1 MLIIKCPKCGS
12 DNPLKASFCN
22 ECAAPLDDAKV
33 ICPKCGE
40 LNERK
45 AKFCMSCAAKLS
57 EEPLKNEEDSQ
68 TEDSG
73 SVGEE
78 INQTIHEPSDVEH
91 SIRSMATDDEIKKD
105 VLSDE
110 NKSVINNL
118 AQSKTKKKSKK
129 LFIGI
134 GVAALV
140 IVIGL
145 FTFLQSRSPDIES
158 IKVSYDGETSAGTV
172 LDEKNKGIKVTG
184 YDKDGEE
191 YDLTNWSVEKAQTL
205 EMDSDSTVSIKY
217 KDLTAELTVT
227 CSTSELED
235 ITASYSGDASEGVV
249 LDSDNEGFT
258 VTAYYK
264 NGEEE
269 IVDGWTIEDPQTLE
283 ADGTA
288 DVVIKYEDK
297 ECTLNVMCTTVTIER
312 IKAKYSG
319 STKAGVKIGE
329 GNEDVTVTAILKNGE
344 KQELTGWTVDE
355 PVTLKQG
362 KTSKL
367 KIHYGEYDCVLK
379 IECTDLSKKQYKEK
393 CKTYTYNEIARD
405 PDDYKGKKAKF
416 SGEVVQC
423 LESSDSSQVD
433 MRVAINDDY
442 DQIIYV
448 VYDMPEGASRI
459 LENDHITVYGELDGV
474 YTYTSTMNAQIT
486 IPIMYAQ
493 YVD

>member
-1 MLIIKCPKCGS
+1 MTKIKCPKCGA
-12 DNPLKASFCN
+12 DNILKASFCN
-22 ECAAPLDDAKV
+22 ECAASLDDAKV
-33 ICPKCGE
+33 VCPNCGA

-45 AKFCMSCAAKLS
+45 AKFCMHCAAKLS
-57 EEPLKNEEDSQ
+57 KESPKNEENLQ
-68 TEDSG
+68 AIA
-73 SVGEE
+73 VAPIAEE
-78 INQTIHEPSDVEH
+78 INQIIDKASDSEDNTGIQVDVEEIEKNVQSDV
-91 SIRSMATDDEIKKD
+91 KKA
-105 VLSDE
+105 V
-110 NKSVINNL
+110 NKNI
-118 AQSKTKKKSKK
+118 AQNKTKKKGKN
-129 LFIGI
+129 LIIGI
-134 GVAALV
+134 GVAAIV
-140 IVIGL
+140 ILIGL
-145 FTFLQSRSPDIES
+145 FSLLRSPKVES
-158 IKVSYDGETSAGTV
+158 IEVSYDGETSAGTV
-172 LDEKNKGIKVTG
+172 LDDKNKGIRVKG
-184 YDKDGEE
+184 YDKDGEV
-191 YDLTNWSVEKAQTL
+191 YDLADWSIEKAQTL
-205 EMDSDSTVSIKY
+205 EMDSDSTVTVVY
-217 KDLTAELTVT
+217 KDLTAELTVP
-227 CSTSELED
+227 CSTSELEE

-258 VTAYYK
+258 VTAHYK

-269 IVDGWTIEDPQTLE
+269 IVEGWTIDIPQTLK

-297 ECTLNVMCTTVTIER
+297 ECSLNVMCTTVTIER

-329 GNEDVTVTAILKNGE
+329 GNENVTVTAILKNGE

-355 PVTLKQG
+355 PVTLKEG

-367 KIHYGEYDCVLK
+367 KIHYGEYDCVLN

-393 CKTYTYNEIARD
+393 CKSYTYNEIARD

-416 SGEVVQC
+416 SGKVIQC

-433 MRVAINDDY
+433 MRLAINDDY

-448 VYDMPEGASRI
+448 VYNMPEGASRI
-459 LENDHITVYGELDGV
+459 LEDDHITVYGELDGV